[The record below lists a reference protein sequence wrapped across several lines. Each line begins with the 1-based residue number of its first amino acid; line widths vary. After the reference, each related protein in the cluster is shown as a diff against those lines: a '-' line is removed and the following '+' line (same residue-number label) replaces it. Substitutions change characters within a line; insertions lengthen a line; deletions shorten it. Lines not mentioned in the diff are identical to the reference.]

1 MILDDLKRLREM
13 VKERDL
19 VIGRLSRRIEE
30 LTIQLADVQ
39 IACRLKDKLIAE
51 REVEID
57 ELKERLRDGAFVG

>member
-19 VIGRLSRRIEE
+19 VIGRLSSRIEE
-30 LTIQLADVQ
+30 LTIQLADAQ

-51 REVEID
+51 REVEISD
-57 ELKERLRDGAFVG
+57 IKKRLRNISRMG